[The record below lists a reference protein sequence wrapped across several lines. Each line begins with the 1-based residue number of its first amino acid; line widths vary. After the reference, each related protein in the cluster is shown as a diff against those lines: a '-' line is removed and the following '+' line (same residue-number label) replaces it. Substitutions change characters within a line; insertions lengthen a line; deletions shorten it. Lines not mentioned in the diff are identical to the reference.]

1 MNSKLF
7 DYVER
12 HNFIYDLSGV
22 TKFMCFIFAS
32 CAVMY
37 SYDIRVVSAAF
48 LLSLVSLKASGITF
62 NQIKVMVYYV
72 VVFILVN
79 AVLTFIFSPLYGVEI
94 YGTRHELFTIA
105 GNYIMTQEQLLYQT
119 TKIMK
124 YCAVLPLG
132 IIFLLAT
139 NPSEMAAS
147 LNRIGIPYKAAF
159 ALSLTLRYFPD
170 VIRDYNDISLAQQS
184 RGLDLSKK
192 EKLSVRVKNTMNIC
206 VPLIFSTLDRIELIS
221 NTMDLRGFGM
231 KKKRTWYSEKKLC
244 KNDIIA
250 LIICLLL
257 LLVSISVTIFINHS
271 RFYNPFR

>member
-1 MNSKLF
+1 MNTKLF

-22 TKFMCFIFAS
+22 TKFLCFIFAS

-37 SYDIRVVSAAF
+37 SYDIRVVSAAL
-48 LLSLVSLKASGITF
+48 LLSLVSLKVSGITF
-62 NQIKVMVYYV
+62 SQIKVMVYYV
-72 VVFILVN
+72 AVFILLN
-79 AVLTFIFSPLYGVEI
+79 AVLTFLFSPLYGVEI
-94 YGTRHELFTIA
+94 YGTRHELFTVA
-105 GNYIMTQEQLLYQT
+105 GRYVMTQEQLLYQA
-119 TKIMK
+119 TKVLK

-147 LNRIGIPYKAAF
+147 LSRSGIPYKASF
-159 ALSLTLRYFPD
+159 ALALTLRYFPD

-192 EKLSVRVKNTMNIC
+192 EKLGVRIKNTMNIC

-231 KKKRTWYSEKKLC
+231 KKRRTWYSEKKIC
-244 KNDIIA
+244 KQDAAA
-250 LIICLLL
+250 LTVCLLL
-257 LLVSISVTIFINHS
+257 LMISVSVTVFINHS
-271 RFYNPFR
+271 RFYNPFV